1 MTLPTSPWAGAA
13 AAVAALRNTDP
24 TGKFVRHVSYEPLL
38 TARHHDGGRQRLVH
52 EDTITRLLTLQR
64 NSISGAVHRRVGA
77 YDVLA
82 VSRVTVG
89 YCRLKNC
96 TDASAVNVLG
106 SRYRDYYNK
115 THLPLLTHTD
125 DSGVQKTISI
135 VDEDLLSL
143 GRAAVADPS
152 WFGGDNDSWALRAG
166 FNLYASTRLDE
177 TGRMQRVVDPLGPRW
192 CRHCVV
198 DMAHPSSATKA
209 YTAKWLQAVAYV
221 FCRPPLSSFV
231 AGDGYQLCGQP
242 EGRADPHVAAT
253 AGGTAVQAHDAEWTF
268 DPDQRAGRPDRPAQ
282 PGATPLP
289 PCAFPDD
296 SAAGGIDWP
305 RDRPAWLLGRGSREV
320 NPASADEVA
329 LAQSI
334 AACAHPLGAKRFVE
348 LRRIKWSPAA
358 RYGPAIGVAESLSH
372 RFDGAV
378 WGVEPPDDPTSATN
392 LILALSVVVPA
403 ALALVTVLMTG
414 RSWSKRDVAAL
425 VLVFVAGLVSSA
437 GLVGLAVVEAR
448 AQAWRG
454 ASLRNELAVR
464 IHENGNTPV
473 MRHLTHMPLYRVE
486 TLYLAARTGYRLNLI
501 VSLASVVLSAYVV
514 LFAAVT
520 CCAAYRWRRPKK
532 GEPARPRTPRSPRD
546 RLGGGGVVASDEVD
560 IEARVES
567 PSPGGRVPHECALAR
582 GSSVTRVSGSLSP
595 RSPKFVE

>member
-1 MTLPTSPWAGAA
+1 
-13 AAVAALRNTDP
+13 
-24 TGKFVRHVSYEPLL
+24 
-38 TARHHDGGRQRLVH
+38 
-52 EDTITRLLTLQR
+52 
-64 NSISGAVHRRVGA
+64 
-77 YDVLA
+77 
-82 VSRVTVG
+82 
-89 YCRLKNC
+89 
-96 TDASAVNVLG
+96 
-106 SRYRDYYNK
+106 
-115 THLPLLTHTD
+115 
-125 DSGVQKTISI
+125 
-135 VDEDLLSL
+135 
-143 GRAAVADPS
+143 
-152 WFGGDNDSWALRAG
+152 
-166 FNLYASTRLDE
+166 
-177 TGRMQRVVDPLGPRW
+177 
-192 CRHCVV
+192 
-198 DMAHPSSATKA
+198 MAHPSSATKA

-231 AGDGYQLCGQP
+231 AGDGYQLCGQA

-268 DPDQRAGRPDRPAQ
+268 DPDQRAGGPDRPAQ

-464 IHENGNTPV
+464 IHENGSTPV

-532 GEPARPRTPRSPRD
+532 VEPARPRTPRSPRD

-560 IEARVES
+560 IEARVETCGTLACTPCGPALRGAGVTPGPGWYPGMGRAGRRWS
-567 PSPGGRVPHECALAR
+567 TPPPTATPTTAPPAPWHRPPWPPARPPPPTPRAAPPPPPAGGRPPPTPPPPSLLPPSAAVPPLPSRGTPPNGSVPPDAR
-582 GSSVTRVSGSLSP
+582 RPPRRPPARPRAGSTMSDPQFGPNR
-595 RSPKFVE
+595 R